1 MPAIQVTNIS
11 KSYGKVKALTDVSL
25 SVEEGEMFG
34 LIGPDGAGKS
44 TLIRIITTLLV
55 PDSGNVT
62 VFGLDTVSQYKLI
75 RGEIGYMPAVF
86 SLYSDLTVEENLNFF
101 AGVFGT
107 TVKENYELVKGVYH
121 MLEPFRNRPAGKL
134 SGGMKQKLA
143 LSCALIH
150 RPRVLILDEPTTGVD
165 AVSRKELWDLLH
177 SIKKQGITVFVSTA
191 YMDEAKQCD
200 RVALIQKGRIL
211 GTNTPEGFAEMF
223 PYKLFSIQANNAWSS
238 LDAIRHLST
247 CETAYMFG
255 DSIHFATNYNE
266 ESPESLHDRLMSV
279 GVEANVAQIQASI
292 EDYFIYQ
299 LSEKNLVK

>member
-55 PDSGNVT
+55 PDSGNVK
-62 VFGLDTVSQYKLI
+62 VFGLDTVSQYKQI

-107 TVKENYELVKGVYH
+107 TIKENYELIKGVYR

-150 RPRVLILDEPTTGVD
+150 RPKVLILDEPTTGVD

-177 SIKKQGITVFVSTA
+177 SIKNQGITVFVSTA

-200 RVALIQKGRIL
+200 RVALIQKGQIL
-211 GTNTPEGFAEMF
+211 GVNTPDGFAKMF
-223 PYKLFSIQANNAWSS
+223 PYKLFSIQANNAWKS
-238 LDAIRHLST
+238 LDAIRQLST

-255 DSIHFATNYNE
+255 DSIHFATNNIE
-266 ESPESLHDRLMSV
+266 ESPESLNDRLMSV
-279 GVEANVAQIQASI
+279 GVDARVVPIQAGI

-299 LSEKNLVK
+299 LSEKFRVK

>member
-1 MPAIQVTNIS
+1 MPAIQATYIS

-25 SVEEGEMFG
+25 NVKEGEMFG

-55 PDSGNVT
+55 PDSGSVK
-62 VFGLDTVSQYKLI
+62 VFGLDTVSQYKRI

-107 TVKENYELVKGVYH
+107 SVNENYDLIKGVYH
-121 MLEPFRNRPAGKL
+121 MLEPFRDRPAGKL

-150 RPRVLILDEPTTGVD
+150 RPRLLILDEPTTGVD

-177 SIKKQGITVFVSTA
+177 SIKNQGITVFVSTA

-211 GTNTPEGFAEMF
+211 GVNTPMGFAKMF
-223 PYKLFSIQANNAWSS
+223 PYKLFSIKANNAWKS
-238 LDAIRHLST
+238 LDSIRQLST

-255 DSIHFATNYNE
+255 DSIHFTTNYDE
-266 ESPESLHDRLMSV
+266 ESTGSLNDRLMSV
-279 GVEANVAQIQASI
+279 GIKASVEQIQASI

-299 LSEKNLVK
+299 LSEKNL